1 MSEVTVLP
9 ARTGVAVRLPSGATI
24 EVGNPS
30 GTQVVDFWALS
41 GADYL
46 SVAHTRGA
54 LGRLVPRVGD
64 TLVSNLR
71 EPLLTL
77 VEDTSPGVHDTLI
90 AACDPARYRQLGAPG
105 HANCADNFAAALRE
119 LGLAP
124 VPVPNPLNL
133 FMNVPWTADGSVTF
147 APPRSRP
154 GDRVRL
160 RAERDLVVVMSA
172 CPQDLVPVNGED
184 QQTRDAAY
192 RVLPA

>member
-1 MSEVTVLP
+1 MSQLNVLP
-9 ARTGVAVRLPSGATI
+9 ARTGVAVRLAPGATI

-41 GADYL
+41 GDDYL
-46 SVAHTRGA
+46 SVAHSRAA

-90 AACDPARYRQLGAPG
+90 PACDPARYRQLGAPG
-105 HANCADNFAAALRE
+105 HANCADNFAAAL
-119 LGLAP
+119 LAAGLEP

-133 FMNVPWTADGSVTF
+133 FMNVPWTADGSVSF
-147 APPRSRP
+147 AAPRSRP

-160 RAERDLVVVMSA
+160 RAERELIVVMSA

-184 QQTRDAAY
+184 QQPTDAAY
-192 RVLPA
+192 QILPA